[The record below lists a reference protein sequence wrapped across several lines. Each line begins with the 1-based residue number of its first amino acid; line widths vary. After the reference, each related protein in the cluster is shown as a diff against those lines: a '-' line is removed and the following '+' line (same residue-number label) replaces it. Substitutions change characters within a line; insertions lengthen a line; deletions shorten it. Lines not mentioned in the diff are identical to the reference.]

1 MDRAALAPA
10 QDKSLSEN
18 LALSQHLLDNKVG
31 GAAALTAGDN
41 EIGMTGGMGAVQR
54 VGIVAGKGLLETP
67 KGIVSSIEHHG
78 VLGLGATLVESGV
91 VGFGL
96 KAIMARSAPV
106 GKIAALAL
114 GTSFVAQTIPEYYE
128 AFAKGLEAKTWGQ
141 MDNASAKFGEATGTL
156 AIDTVVGFAGFK
168 IGAGAHALKMG
179 GLDALRPQSA
189 QALTEN
195 VSEGTGR
202 PMRKTAIDDGLLAQM
217 ADAATAGEKGAK
229 GGSLD
234 AGNGKPLDPTG
245 AASAEARGKGVE
257 TPVAGKHLEPAD
269 TVAARTAEAG
279 HDGAAEKVE
288 AGDNP
293 IKKLTV
299 SPEHTLSMK
308 ELYETDRAKFEEVL
322 DTYYKKLEEAFPD
335 ASEIESK
342 DVYREYLADKSF
354 PWDMLVLRDKA
365 GNVLGGIQS
374 QVVDVN
380 GVEVKKAVW
389 AEHIWLDPTA
399 RTYTN
404 FNTLLKTAKNTWAK
418 TGSDIVFMEFN
429 DRAKMT
435 WDEQVADASAGL
447 TPEARERIW
456 GRVGLYV
463 LGDESRHL
471 APYSQPAMGDGDPVT
486 YLSMGIGPLKGDSL
500 DGQSMPISDYLKLMR
515 AAHSTIPDV
524 NLDTDPTVLKYTA
537 DLQKLSDS
545 GQDRLSYARLRD
557 TQVARTILGRFITKG
572 GEGAGAEA
580 P

>member
-1 MDRAALAPA
+1 MDRAPLAPE
-10 QDKSLSEN
+10 QDKSLAEN
-18 LALSQHLLDNKVG
+18 LALNRHLLDNSNGV
-31 GAAALTAGDN
+31 ANVLNNQAN
-41 EIGMTGGMGAVQR
+41 EIGMEGGLGAVQR
-54 VGIVAGKGLLETP
+54 LGIVAGKGLLETP
-67 KGIVSSIEHHG
+67 QGIVSSVEHQG
-78 VLGLGATLVESGV
+78 PLGLATVAAESTAL
-91 VGFGL
+91 GFGL
-96 KAIMARSAPV
+96 KMLMAKSAPV

-114 GTSFVAQTIPEYYE
+114 GTSFVAQTVPEYYE
-128 AFAKGLEAKTWGQ
+128 ACVKGLEARTWGQ
-141 MDNASAKFGEATGTL
+141 MDNATHKFGEATGTL
-156 AIDTVVGFAGFK
+156 VVDSAIGLGGFK
-168 IGAGAHALKMG
+168 LGAGIHAVKTG
-179 GLDALRPQSA
+179 GFEALRPQSA
-189 QALTEN
+189 QPIAEN
-195 VSEGTGR
+195 LLGGADR
-202 PMRKTAIDDGLLAQM
+202 PLRKTAIDGALLAEI
-217 ADAATAGEKGAK
+217 AD
-229 GGSLD
+229 
-234 AGNGKPLDPTG
+234 
-245 AASAEARGKGVE
+245 SAV
-257 TPVAGKHLEPAD
+257 GKHVGPAD

-279 HDGAAEKVE
+279 HDGVTEKVE

-342 DVYREYLADKSF
+342 DVYREYLADKTF
-354 PWDMLVLRDKA
+354 PWDMLVLRDKG

-380 GVEVKKAVW
+380 GVELKKAVW

-463 LGDESRHL
+463 LGDEGRRL

-486 YLSMGIGPLKGDSL
+486 YLSMGIGPLKGDTL
-500 DGQSMPISDYLKLMR
+500 DGQSMMISDYLKLMR

-524 NLDTDPTVLKYTA
+524 NLETDPTVLKYTA
-537 DLQKLSDS
+537 DLQKLVDS

-557 TQVARTILGRFITKG
+557 TQVARTILGRFISKG
-572 GEGAGAEA
+572 GETPGADT